1 MSVEESCEKKGESN
15 RGRKRAT
22 GRERKR
28 EREVEEGGRREG
40 ALKIKHSTG
49 QRCVLRTH
57 RSQ

>member
-28 EREVEEGGRREG
+28 EREVEEGGRREAKG
-40 ALKIKHSTG
+40 RIQEKKLLGIE
-49 QRCVLRTH
+49 
-57 RSQ
+57 